1 MNFRNAIHVLFTA
14 LYGIFLCIILYMA
27 WKVISLR
34 QEANGGASLGFET
47 FAYAVMTGRM
57 ALYSILIFP
66 VFAARQYYQLYTSLH
81 QKSRWISL
89 SLLLF
94 SVLFWIWSVQIFLAP
109 SHISFDEVFYAW
121 VAYAVI
127 GIAAE
132 IYVARN
138 GGKRNMSASSD
149 ILDHFPD

>member
-14 LYGIFLCIILYMA
+14 LYGIFLCLILYMA
-27 WKVISLR
+27 WKVTTLR

-57 ALYSILIFP
+57 ALYSMVIFP
-66 VFAARQYYQLYTSLH
+66 VFAARQYYQLYTALH
-81 QKSRWISL
+81 QKSRWISV

-121 VAYAVI
+121 VAYTLI
-127 GIAAE
+127 GMAAE

-138 GGKRNMSASSD
+138 GGKRNSPESSD